1 MSNHPLYIV
10 WQESFTQGEP
20 IIDEQHHGL
29 LATINTLH
37 YFIQQGYEL
46 RDLLPT
52 IKILISFLV
61 FHYKTEEGILRST
74 EYPDIASYDAQMNQ
88 VIDDFKL
95 VCEKARKEQ
104 SPELVLG
111 YLKRWWS
118 QHLEHH
124 KRMTPF
130 LHNWSGEYC
139 RVD

>member
-1 MSNHPLYIV
+1 MSRPLYIV
-10 WQESFTQGEP
+10 WQDSFTQGEP
-20 IIDEQHHGL
+20 IIDEQHHGV

-37 YFIQQGYEL
+37 YFIQQGHEL

-74 EYPDIASYDAQMNQ
+74 EYPEIETYDQEMNK
-88 VIDDFKL
+88 VIEEFKS
-95 VCEKARKEQ
+95 VCEKARVEK

-111 YLKRWWS
+111 YLKAWW
-118 QHLEHH
+118 QKHLKHH
-124 KRMTPF
+124 QDITPF

-139 RVD
+139 RVDK